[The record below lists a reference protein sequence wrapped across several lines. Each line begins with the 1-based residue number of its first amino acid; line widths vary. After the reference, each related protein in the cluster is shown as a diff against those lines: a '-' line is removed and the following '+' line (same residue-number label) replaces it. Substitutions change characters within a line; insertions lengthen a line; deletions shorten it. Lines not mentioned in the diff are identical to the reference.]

1 MAKLNIYFTDYF
13 SVEKEK
19 LDEYGAFNVSL
30 INDLPVF
37 IDPFLLFSSDKS
49 EYQSLH
55 KGIIR
60 YITFLRDMSD
70 LGPISK
76 GLVKHW
82 FLFPEIK
89 QNWLGYSKTGNGGA
103 GLGQSFADAL
113 NDSLG
118 SIFNDFGEEKI
129 TQGSH
134 LEKLCLIKEGVGK
147 DSISDFT
154 TNLIKGYLCE
164 YTEGFAKQYLDK
176 NRCKTVNVDHAYFNY
191 ETRRWSSRKYML
203 PFIDGDYV
211 LLTPKDILTKDETWI
226 NKHDLEGNFD
236 ELINSMPNVV
246 LRAQVS
252 EYFMRHLPVN
262 PSRCERLANAKK
274 TLGEFPELIDFYI
287 KHKEDNSKE
296 AIALSEKKVLETES
310 IFIKQVTNLVL
321 ALRDQN
327 EFYSQRTDTFEETYK
342 RVMFLKQVIEKNDG
356 YRLFYI
362 KGKPVKREADLH
374 LIFRLTWFAAAEDVN
389 TEVNN
394 GRGPVDYK
402 ISRGAK
408 DSTLVEFKLASN
420 SKLRQNLAKQVEVY
434 EEANQTKKSIKVI
447 LYFTDLEFER
457 IKKVLNALRL
467 KQGKEL
473 VLIDARETNKVSA
486 SNVKVLE
493 LET

>member
-1 MAKLNIYFTDYF
+1 MAQLNIYFTDYF

-37 IDPFLLFSSDKS
+37 IDPFLLFSSDKA
-49 EYQSLH
+49 EYQALH

-60 YITFLRDMSD
+60 YITFLREMSD
-70 LGPISK
+70 SGPISK

-82 FLFPEIK
+82 FLFPEVK
-89 QNWLGYSKTGNGGA
+89 QNWLGYSKSGNGGA

-129 TQGSH
+129 TKGSH

-164 YTEGFAKQYLDK
+164 YTEGFAKKYLDK
-176 NRCKTVNVDHAYFNY
+176 NRCKTVNVDHSYFNY
-191 ETRRWSSRKYML
+191 ETRRWSSKKYML
-203 PFIDGDYV
+203 PYIDGDFV
-211 LLTPKDILTKDETWI
+211 LLTPKDILTKDEAWI
-226 NKHDLEGNFD
+226 NRQDLEGDFD
-236 ELINSMPNVV
+236 ELASSMSNLV
-246 LRAQVS
+246 LRDQVS
-252 EYFMRHLPVN
+252 EYFLRNLPEN
-262 PSRCERLANAKK
+262 PSRRERSASVSL
-274 TLGEFPELIDFYI
+274 TLRKFPELIDYYI
-287 KHKEDNSKE
+287 RHKENNSEE
-296 AIALSEKKVLETES
+296 AKAISEQKVLETES
-310 IFIKQVTNLVL
+310 IFIKQVTNLVQ

-327 EFYSQRTDTFEETYK
+327 EFYLQRTDTFEETYK

-356 YRLFYI
+356 YRLFYV
-362 KGKPVKREADLH
+362 KGKPVKREADLQ
-374 LIFRLTWFAAAEDVN
+374 LIFRLTWFAADEDVN
-389 TEVNN
+389 AEVNN

-402 ISRGAK
+402 ISRGSK

-420 SKLRQNLAKQVEVY
+420 SKLRQNLAKQVKVY
-434 EEANQTKKSIKVI
+434 EDANQTKKSIKVI
-447 LYFTDLEFER
+447 LYFTDAEFNK
-457 IKKVLNALRL
+457 IKKTLNALHL
-467 KQGKEL
+467 KQGREL

-486 SNVKVLE
+486 SNVKILE
-493 LET
+493 LEV